1 MDNYYNETIRALEEE
16 LNGLTLGVR
25 STLSFYE
32 LCIDLVIKK
41 LIKLKTFAQQNG
53 FKNSSQEILFFKVQ
67 KPSIVSKLIYY
78 NAIYKIEA
86 KLPYGGKQVKENYY
100 NEQMLDLKRFYDKN
114 IELYKYYRTNSTH
127 LDHKYFL
134 RGEYDIKLS
143 LDTYYFETDHSF
155 ATSHD
160 YKFAKIIANDLIQIY
175 LERQLHYIVSG
186 NELINRDRNVTSLN
200 WTASKTDLI
209 ELIYAL
215 HTKLALNNG
224 NIEIK
229 TISHSFEQFFNIELG
244 EFYHTYLE
252 LKNRKK
258 NPTKFLDA
266 LKESLISKMYEQE

>member
-1 MDNYYNETIRALEEE
+1 MDNYYNETIRSLEEE
-16 LNGLTLGVR
+16 LNRLTLEIQ

-32 LCIDLVIKK
+32 LCIDIVIKK
-41 LIKLKTFAQQNG
+41 LVKLKTFAQKNG

-160 YKFAKIIANDLIQIY
+160 YKFAKIIANDLIQLY
-175 LERQLHYIVSG
+175 LEKQLF
-186 NELINRDRNVTSLN
+186 NLN
-200 WTASKTDLI
+200 CDDESVIYQKHFDPVHWTANKTDLI

-215 HTKLALNNG
+215 HTHSSLNNG
-224 NIEIK
+224 NMDIK
-229 TISHSFEQFFNIELG
+229 TISSYFEYVFNIELG
-244 EFYHTYLE
+244 DFYHTYLE

-258 NPTKFLDA
+258 NPTKFLD
-266 LKESLISKMYEQE
+266 SLRDGLIRKMDDHD